1 MISLKD
7 LSLNKSFWSIEIGNV
22 AN

>member
-1 MISLKD
+1 MSSLKD
-7 LSLNKSFWSIEIGNV
+7 LSLDKSFWSIEIGNV